1 MKHRRG
7 LVEANTRVS
16 MRRQCELL
24 GVNRSSLYYEPVEP
38 DAEEL
43 VLMRRMDERHLKH
56 PFMGSRMLTR
66 MLKAEGTP
74 VNRKRVQRLMRLMG
88 LVSTAPKPNTSKPA
102 PEHVK
107 YPYLLRNL
115 KVSRVN
121 QAWAADITYLPMAHG
136 FLYLVAIIDWYSRLV
151 LSWRLSTTLET
162 SFCVEALNEALA
174 RYGQPD
180 IFNTDQGFQITAE
193 EFTAVLLD
201 RGVKIS
207 MDGKGRCI
215 DNIFVERLW
224 RSLKYEEVYLN
235 AYETVSEARAGIA
248 YYLDFFNNERPHS
261 ALGHQTPASFYD
273 GLVNEAA

>member
-43 VLMRRMDERHLKH
+43 VLMRRMDELHLKH

-136 FLYLVAIIDWYSRLV
+136 FLYLVAIIDWYSRRV

-180 IFNTDQGFQITAE
+180 IFNTDQGSQFTAE

-235 AYETVSEARAGIA
+235 AYETVSEARVGIA

-273 GLVNEAA
+273 ALVNEAA

>member
-38 DAEEL
+38 EAEEL
-43 VLMRRMDERHLKH
+43 VLMRRMDELHLKH

-136 FLYLVAIIDWYSRLV
+136 FLYLVAIIDWYSRRV

-180 IFNTDQGFQITAE
+180 IFNTDQGSQFTAE

-261 ALGHQTPASFYD
+261 AIGHQTPASFYD